1 MKIVVCAKEVSSRE
15 TRYEINPEG
24 KWIEEG
30 NISFEISECDEYALE
45 EGLKLKEK
53 HGGEVTILTVGQS
66 RAEKIMRKGLAMG
79 ADRGLLV
86 IDEEKQ
92 ADSPYVIAS
101 ALAEALRNEE
111 FDLILTGTQS
121 DDLGNAQTGVMLAE
135 LLGLPHATIVMQIEV
150 DQEKRSLRA
159 LREMESGWSQWLE
172 MPLPA
177 LLSVQAGI
185 SAIRYPSLKGIMQA
199 KKKEITQIEL
209 ASLGLDPSVLPRL
222 ELQHLYSPRQDR
234 KAELLEGAP
243 EDVVEQLIDKLKK
256 EAKVL

>member
-1 MKIVVCAKEVSSRE
+1 MRIITCAKEVSSRE

-24 KWIEEG
+24 KWIDES
-30 NISFEISECDEYALE
+30 NISFEINECDEYALE

-53 HGGEVTILTVGQS
+53 HGGEVTILTLGRE

-79 ADRGLLV
+79 ADQGLLV
-86 IDEEKQ
+86 LDE
-92 ADSPYVIAS
+92 DSQINSPFVVAS
-101 ALAEALRNEE
+101 ALAKALENEE

-121 DDLGNAQTGVMLAE
+121 DDLGYAQTGVMLAE

-150 DQEKRSLRA
+150 DQESRTVKV

-177 LLSVQAGI
+177 LLTVQAGI

-199 KKKEITQIEL
+199 KRKEIKKVEL
-209 ASLGLDPSVLPRL
+209 ASLDLDLSALPAL
-222 ELQHLYSPRQDR
+222 ELRNLYAPRQDR
-234 KAELLEGAP
+234 KAELLQGDTAS
-243 EDVVEQLIDKLKK
+243 VVDQLLEKLKK

>member
-1 MKIVVCAKEVSSRE
+1 MKIVTCAKEVSSRE

-24 KWIEEG
+24 KWIDER
-30 NISFEISECDEYALE
+30 NISFEINECDEYALE

-53 HGGEVTILTVGQS
+53 HGAEVTILTLGRQ
-66 RAEKIMRKGLAMG
+66 RAEKVMRKGLAMG

-86 IDEEKQ
+86 LDEKNQANSPFVVASSLAQVLEK
-92 ADSPYVIAS
+92 
-101 ALAEALRNEE
+101 EE

-121 DDLGNAQTGVMLAE
+121 DDLGHAQTGVMLAE

-150 DQEKRSLRA
+150 DQEGRTVKA
-159 LREMESGWSQWLE
+159 LREMESGWFQWLE

-177 LLSVQAGI
+177 LLTVQAGI

-199 KKKEITQIEL
+199 KKKEIARVEFN
-209 ASLGLDPSVLPRL
+209 SLGLDISALPKL
-222 ELQHLYSPRQDR
+222 ELRNLYTPRQDR
-234 KAELLEGAP
+234 KAELLEGDTAS
-243 EDVVEQLIDKLKK
+243 VVNQLVDKLKK